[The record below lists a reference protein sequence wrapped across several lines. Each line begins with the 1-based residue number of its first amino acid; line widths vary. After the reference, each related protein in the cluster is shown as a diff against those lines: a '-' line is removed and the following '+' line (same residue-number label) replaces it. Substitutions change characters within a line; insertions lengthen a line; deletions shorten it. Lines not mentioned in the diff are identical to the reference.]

1 MKERKAP
8 SKFLPNFVSGVI
20 NIDFWKIWHFD
31 VKGTGWVGLE
41 LSIIFTQV
49 MGRFDMCVTPYTGI
63 LTLAKLKYFM
73 SKDLSTK
80 TL

>member
-1 MKERKAP
+1 MSE
-8 SKFLPNFVSGVI
+8 VI
-20 NIDFWKIWHFD
+20 NIDFRQIWHFD

-41 LSIIFTQV
+41 LSIIMTQSV
-49 MGRFDMCVTPYTGI
+49 GKFDMSLTPYTGI

-73 SKDLSTK
+73 TKDLSTK

>member
-1 MKERKAP
+1 MSE
-8 SKFLPNFVSGVI
+8 VI
-20 NIDFWKIWHFD
+20 NIDFRQIWHFD

-41 LSIIFTQV
+41 LSIIMTQTV
-49 MGRFDMCVTPYTGI
+49 GKFDMSLTPYTSI

-73 SKDLSTK
+73 TKDLSTK

>member
-1 MKERKAP
+1 MQYEHLALYKIFVYALIYALIYLCTCVKERKAP

-41 LSIIFTQV
+41 LSIIFMQT
-49 MGRFDMCVTPYTGI
+49 MGRFYM
-63 LTLAKLKYFM
+63 
-73 SKDLSTK
+73 
-80 TL
+80 